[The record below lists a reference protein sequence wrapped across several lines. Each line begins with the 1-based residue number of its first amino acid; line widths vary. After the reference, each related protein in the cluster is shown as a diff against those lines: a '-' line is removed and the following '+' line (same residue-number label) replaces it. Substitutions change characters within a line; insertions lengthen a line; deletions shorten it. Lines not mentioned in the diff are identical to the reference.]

1 VRALLLL
8 LALLGAWQLYVK
20 LNHYDPLVV
29 PGPTDVA
36 DSLWHDRGLLW
47 SNLGPTATEIVLG
60 LALAVLA
67 ALAVAVLVHLVHPVR
82 PAVLPLVAGS
92 QAIPVVVLAPVLV
105 AIFGFGVLPKVVIVA
120 LVTFFPIAVTTLDG
134 LESVDPSL
142 RKLLRTMGA
151 SRWQTLRLVEGPA
164 ALPGMLSGMKIAIAV
179 AVIGAVLAEASGVT
193 AGLGLVITQ
202 ASNNLTT
209 ARAFAATIVL
219 GVLAGA
225 LFAALTLAE
234 RHLVPW
240 AERSRNRKGFP
251 T

>member
-1 VRALLLL
+1 
-8 LALLGAWQLYVK
+8 
-20 LNHYDPLVV
+20 
-29 PGPTDVA
+29 
-36 DSLWHDRGLLW
+36 
-47 SNLGPTATEIVLG
+47 
-60 LALAVLA
+60 
-67 ALAVAVLVHLVHPVR
+67 
-82 PAVLPLVAGS
+82 
-92 QAIPVVVLAPVLV
+92 
-105 AIFGFGVLPKVVIVA
+105 
-120 LVTFFPIAVTTLDG
+120 
-134 LESVDPSL
+134 
-142 RKLLRTMGA
+142 
-151 SRWQTLRLVEGPA
+151 
-164 ALPGMLSGMKIAIAV
+164 MLSGMKIAIAV